1 MFKDYQMPKDFLW
14 GGAIAANQAEGAFQ
28 VDGKGISLADVHK
41 YYPDKTNAEISQEQ
55 IKGMSVADIQANL
68 ADTDGYYP
76 KRHGIDFYHTYPEDL
91 ALLKELGFKTFRT
104 SIDWTRIFPT
114 GEEETPNEAGLA
126 YYDRLIDKIIELG
139 MEPIITILHYETP
152 IEISLKYGG
161 WNNRKVIDLFVKYG
175 KVLLERYKEKVKYWI
190 VINQINLIQFEP
202 FNSTAIPYDTVDNYE
217 EASFQAIHHQFIA
230 SAQLVAYAKKINP
243 QMQMGT
249 MVADCTVYP
258 FSCKPD
264 DVILAMK
271 RNRME
276 YFYTDVQF
284 RGEYPQYALNYFE
297 EHGIEIDIT
306 LEDQQMLKENTMDY
320 LAISYYYSQMVDSEK
335 NSMNPA
341 SVTPNPTLKVNPW
354 GWAVDPQGL
363 YNSLSQYWDRYGKP
377 IIIAENG
384 FGMYDKVTDGQIHDD
399 YRISYYYSQM
409 VDSEKNSMNPASVT
423 PNPTL
428 KVNPW
433 GWAVDPQGLYN
444 SLSQYWDRYGKPII
458 IAENGFGM
466 YDKVTDGQIHDD
478 YRISYLSEHIQ
489 QMKKAMYDGVDVIAY
504 CAWGPID
511 IISCSSAQMEKRY
524 GFVYVDLDNEGKGT
538 GKRMKKDSFTW
549 YQKVIATN
557 GEEI

>member
-55 IKGMSVADIQANL
+55 IKGMSVEDIQANL

-399 YRISYYYSQM
+399 YRISY
-409 VDSEKNSMNPASVT
+409 
-423 PNPTL
+423 
-428 KVNPW
+428 
-433 GWAVDPQGLYN
+433 
-444 SLSQYWDRYGKPII
+444 
-458 IAENGFGM
+458 
-466 YDKVTDGQIHDD
+466 
-478 YRISYLSEHIQ
+478 LSEHIQ

>member
-68 ADTDGYYP
+68 ADTDSYYP

-152 IEISLKYGG
+152 IQISLKYGG
-161 WNNRKVIDLFVKYG
+161 WNNRKVVDLFVKYG

-249 MVADCTVYP
+249 MVADCTAYP

-306 LEDQQMLKENTMDY
+306 LEDQQILKENTMDY
-320 LAISYYYSQMVDSEK
+320 LAISYYYSQMVNSEK

-377 IIIAENG
+377 
-384 FGMYDKVTDGQIHDD
+384 M
-399 YRISYYYSQM
+399 
-409 VDSEKNSMNPASVT
+409 
-423 PNPTL
+423 
-428 KVNPW
+428 
-433 GWAVDPQGLYN
+433 
-444 SLSQYWDRYGKPII
+444 I

>member
-1 MFKDYQMPKDFLW
+1 MSGGKIMFKDYQMPKDFLW

-249 MVADCTVYP
+249 MVADCTAYP

-284 RGEYPQYALNYFE
+284 RDEYPQYALNYFE

-320 LAISYYYSQMVDSEK
+320 LA
-335 NSMNPA
+335 
-341 SVTPNPTLKVNPW
+341 
-354 GWAVDPQGL
+354 
-363 YNSLSQYWDRYGKP
+363 
-377 IIIAENG
+377 
-384 FGMYDKVTDGQIHDD
+384 
-399 YRISYYYSQM
+399 ISYYYSQM

>member
-68 ADTDGYYP
+68 ADTDSYYP

-152 IEISLKYGG
+152 IQISLKYGG
-161 WNNRKVIDLFVKYG
+161 WNNRKVVDLFVKYG

-249 MVADCTVYP
+249 MVADCTAYP

-306 LEDQQMLKENTMDY
+306 LEDQQILKENTMDY
-320 LAISYYYSQMVDSEK
+320 LAISYYYSQMVNSEK

-377 IIIAENG
+377 
-384 FGMYDKVTDGQIHDD
+384 M
-399 YRISYYYSQM
+399 
-409 VDSEKNSMNPASVT
+409 
-423 PNPTL
+423 
-428 KVNPW
+428 
-433 GWAVDPQGLYN
+433 
-444 SLSQYWDRYGKPII
+444 I

-538 GKRMKKDSFTW
+538 GKRMKKDSFNW